1 MLSLR
6 SFTRSAPRAFSRSF
20 SVAAR
25 PTTTRLSTAL
35 QRPSLLQKPV
45 TRYQYPA
52 FSTAGILREPAGE
65 VDIELNGKLEEE
77 LTHEKASDELDESN
91 AAVQAFF
98 ESSPWKVKDVAG
110 EQEIVLSRKFGNEN
124 IRVTFTVS
132 DLQNLPEEEFDDLAE
147 SEYEQSVNR
156 GQPGEPVAT
165 RPEDRIA
172 PSDREFDDEPVPGF
186 PARVNISIE
195 KPGNGALLIQT
206 TAQDGLFEIHE
217 VSHFAK
223 ADLAEAETAEKDWLR
238 QSLYSGPSYANL
250 DEELQALF
258 DRYLEERGFNAELAN
273 IIPEYITVKEQKE
286 YTRWLE
292 TVKKFVSA

>member
-6 SFTRSAPRAFSRSF
+6 AFTRSAPRAFARSY

-25 PTTTRLSTAL
+25 PSTIRLATAI
-35 QRPSLLQKPV
+35 QRPSLLQKSFV
-45 TRYQYPA
+45 RCQYPS
-52 FSTAGILREPAGE
+52 FSTARILREPAGE
-65 VDIELNGKLEEE
+65 VDLELSGKLEEE
-77 LTHEKASDELDESN
+77 LSHEQSSGELEES
-91 AAVQAFF
+91 AAAIKSFL
-98 ESSPWKVKDVAG
+98 ENSSWTVKDVAG
-110 EQEIVLSRKFGNEN
+110 EQEVVLTRKFGNEK
-124 IRVTFTVS
+124 IRATFTVS
-132 DLQNLPEEEFDDLAE
+132 DLQNVAEDEFDSLAE
-147 SEYEQSVNR
+147 SDYENVN
-156 GQPGEPVAT
+156 QAAPGEPIST

-172 PSDREFDDEPVPGF
+172 PSDREFDEDAIPGF
-186 PARVNISIE
+186 PARVNIAIE

-206 TAQDGLFEIHE
+206 TASDGIFEIHE
-217 VSHFAK
+217 VSHFAN

-238 QSLYSGPSYANL
+238 QSLYSGPAYGNL

>member
-1 MLSLR
+1 MKSMLINSIIKPDCQDNFIDANL
-6 SFTRSAPRAFSRSF
+6 
-20 SVAAR
+20 
-25 PTTTRLSTAL
+25 LS
-35 QRPSLLQKPV
+35 S
-45 TRYQYPA
+45 
-52 FSTAGILREPAGE
+52 
-65 VDIELNGKLEEE
+65 
-77 LTHEKASDELDESN
+77 
-91 AAVQAFF
+91 
-98 ESSPWKVKDVAG
+98 
-110 EQEIVLSRKFGNEN
+110 

-132 DLQNLPEEEFDDLAE
+132 DLQNLPEEEFDELAE
-147 SEYEQSVNR
+147 SDYEQSVNH

-165 RPEDRIA
+165 RPEDRVA
-172 PSDREFDDEPVPGF
+172 PSDREFDDEPAPGF

-273 IIPEYITVKEQKE
+273 VIPEYITVKEQKE

-292 TVKKFVSA
+292 SESHA